1 MANLSGGCCCTCCS
15 NDENDGFTIRRANNC
30 WKFRRILTY
39 FSLIFMIGFI
49 VWYVSQYW
57 SKSILEKIAETI
69 IAAGFILGGISV
81 VFRVKYFLRRLLHRK
96 RIFHKKAKSDLKKI
110 LTIIGNCIPDN
121 NQLRI
126 ITEQAYANMD
136 EVVKLLRKTFSGKRI
151 ELSLNGSA
159 AERFGAPLSSEWI
172 LIKEDINDSH
182 ALITDFDFIINIEG
196 ISASHHRFNGDF
208 EIKTNEDGIDIGFA
222 KIYCQN
228 SQINETFKM
237 ENGLLTA
244 TSVKKQI
251 LKSINETTMSLFPG
265 FKKYVKCCCYIIGSK
280 DHVVK
285 VEEAGPAIKLK
296 FSNNKAQ
303 AGPMIIGN
311 VNFSF
316 TEPFYVNQFLA
327 DITFSIPCKEW
338 PHLSDW
344 PRWEIKWLESDQV
357 QRIANLGCD
366 LVPKSQPKD
375 RRGTTW
381 RYSFSRAEVELSK
394 LIMENARNC
403 FLVLKIIG
411 KDYLFFCCPQLNSY
425 HLKTV
430 FLYKLERTPQ
440 SYWVEENIEEAL
452 VSLLLELKTAADT
465 KNCPHYWI
473 PTINLFKCFSNRSLK
488 TLSKLLS
495 KITVDAAEYIEDPSP
510 FFQARDNVN
519 GEIWR
524 NDETPALVH
533 DNQSDQDMLS
543 STMISVMEDTELQ
556 KESFQGYFDVPNY
569 GAINDASKAD

>member
-1 MANLSGGCCCTCCS
+1 MANLSGGCSCTCCS
-15 NDENDGFTIRRANNC
+15 NDENNGFTVRRANNC
-30 WKFRRILTY
+30 WKSRRILTY
-39 FSLIFMIGFI
+39 FSLICMIGF
-49 VWYVSQYW
+49 VVCYVSQYW
-57 SKSILEKIAETI
+57 SQSILEQIAETI
-69 IAAGFILGGISV
+69 IAVGFILGGISV
-81 VFRVKYFLRRLLHRK
+81 VFRVKYFLRRLLHRR
-96 RIFHKKAKSDLKKI
+96 RIFHKKAKSDLKTV
-110 LTIIGNCIPDN
+110 LTIIGNYIPDN
-121 NQLRI
+121 NELRI
-126 ITEQAYANMD
+126 ITEQAYENMG
-136 EVVKLLRKTFSGKRI
+136 EVVKMLRKTFSGKRI
-151 ELSLNGSA
+151 KLSLNGSA

-182 ALITDFDFIINIEG
+182 ALITDFDFMINIEG
-196 ISASHHRFNGDF
+196 ISASHNRLNGDF
-208 EIKTNEDGIDIGFA
+208 EIKTNEDRIDIGFA

-228 SQINETFKM
+228 SQMNETFKM

-244 TSVKKQI
+244 TSVKNQI
-251 LKSINETTMSLFPG
+251 LQSVNETSMSLFPW
-265 FKKYVKCCCYIIGSK
+265 FKKYVKCCCCIRGSV
-280 DHVVK
+280 DHLVK
-285 VEEAGPAIKLK
+285 VEKAGPAIKLK

-303 AGPMIIGN
+303 AMPMSIGN
-311 VNFSF
+311 ANFSF
-316 TEPFYVNQFLA
+316 TGPFHVNQFLA

-344 PRWEIKWLESDQV
+344 PRWEIKWLESNQV

-430 FLYKLERTPQ
+430 FLYKLERTSQ

-495 KITVDAAEYIEDPSP
+495 KITVDAAQYIEDPSP

>member
-30 WKFRRILTY
+30 EKIRRRLIY
-39 FSLIFMIGFI
+39 FSLFIIGLF
-49 VWYVSQYW
+49 VWHALQDW
-57 SKSILEKIAETI
+57 SKSILQRFFDTLFV
-69 IAAGFILGGISV
+69 AGFFLCGIPAA
-81 VFRVKYFLRRLLHRK
+81 FRVKYFLGRLLHRK
-96 RIFHKKAKSDLKKI
+96 RILHKKAKSDLKKI

-136 EVVKLLRKTFSGKRI
+136 EVVTLLRKTFSGKRI

-182 ALITDFDFIINIEG
+182 ALITDFDFVINIEG
-196 ISASHHRFNGDF
+196 ISASRERFNGDF

-228 SQINETFKM
+228 SQINETFKL

-251 LKSINETTMSLFPG
+251 LKSINETTVSLFPG
-265 FKKYVKCCCYIIGSK
+265 FKKYVKCCCYIIGSE
-280 DHVVK
+280 DHVVR

-296 FSNNKAQ
+296 FSSNKAH
-303 AGPMIIGN
+303 AGPMIIRN
-311 VNFSF
+311 VNLSF
-316 TEPFYVNQFLA
+316 KEPFYVNQFLA
-327 DITFSIPCKEW
+327 DITLSIPCKEW

-344 PRWEIKWLESDQV
+344 PRREIKWLESDQV

-394 LIMENARNC
+394 LITENARNY
-403 FLVLKIIG
+403 FILLKIIG
-411 KDYLFFCCPQLNSY
+411 KEHLFFCCPQLNSY

-430 FLYKLERTPQ
+430 FLYKLKRAPQ
-440 SYWVEENIEEAL
+440 SYWVEENIDEAL

-465 KNCPHYWI
+465 KNCPDYWI
-473 PTINLFKCFSNRSLK
+473 PTINLFKCFSNRNLK

-495 KITVDAAEYIEDPSP
+495 KITVDPAQYIEEPSP

-524 NDETPALVH
+524 NDETPAFVH

-569 GAINDASKAD
+569 GAINDASKAN

>member
-1 MANLSGGCCCTCCS
+1 
-15 NDENDGFTIRRANNC
+15 
-30 WKFRRILTY
+30 
-39 FSLIFMIGFI
+39 
-49 VWYVSQYW
+49 
-57 SKSILEKIAETI
+57 
-69 IAAGFILGGISV
+69 
-81 VFRVKYFLRRLLHRK
+81 
-96 RIFHKKAKSDLKKI
+96 
-110 LTIIGNCIPDN
+110 
-121 NQLRI
+121 
-126 ITEQAYANMD
+126 
-136 EVVKLLRKTFSGKRI
+136 
-151 ELSLNGSA
+151 
-159 AERFGAPLSSEWI
+159 
-172 LIKEDINDSH
+172 
-182 ALITDFDFIINIEG
+182 
-196 ISASHHRFNGDF
+196 
-208 EIKTNEDGIDIGFA
+208 
-222 KIYCQN
+222 
-228 SQINETFKM
+228 
-237 ENGLLTA
+237 
-244 TSVKKQI
+244 
-251 LKSINETTMSLFPG
+251 
-265 FKKYVKCCCYIIGSK
+265 
-280 DHVVK
+280 
-285 VEEAGPAIKLK
+285 
-296 FSNNKAQ
+296 
-303 AGPMIIGN
+303 
-311 VNFSF
+311 
-316 TEPFYVNQFLA
+316 
-327 DITFSIPCKEW
+327 
-338 PHLSDW
+338 
-344 PRWEIKWLESDQV
+344 
-357 QRIANLGCD
+357 
-366 LVPKSQPKD
+366 
-375 RRGTTW
+375 
-381 RYSFSRAEVELSK
+381 
-394 LIMENARNC
+394 MENARNC